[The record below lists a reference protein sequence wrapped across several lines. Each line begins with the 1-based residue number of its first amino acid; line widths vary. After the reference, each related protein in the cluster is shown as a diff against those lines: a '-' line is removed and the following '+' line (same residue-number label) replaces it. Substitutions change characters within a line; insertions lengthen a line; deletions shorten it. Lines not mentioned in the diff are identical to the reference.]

1 VKERRRPRACFVGA
15 DTPDREKPV
24 QHSETSDRR
33 RQALGAAIAM
43 GVTLAG
49 VALRRDDER
58 APPPRT
64 HGRHADWPSEIP
76 ARGWWDILKRVW
88 IRVGEDNLSM
98 MASSVAF
105 YSLLSL
111 FPGLTALISLYA
123 LVADPKQVQSF
134 LTSMQGILPDEA
146 LKLIASQ
153 TEELLSAGTG
163 KLGLGLAISLLFALW
178 SANYAT
184 TMLITALNGVFEEK
198 EKRSYLSVM
207 ATSLA
212 MTTALVLFG
221 IVSLL
226 LVAILPAVIDILPLP
241 ETWRQ
246 IIGLVRWPLLAVLV
260 AFALAAIYRYGP
272 SRAHARWRWVSWGA
286 VLATVL
292 WIVVSYGFSL
302 YVALFSTYD
311 KTYGSLGAVVVLMM
325 WLYLTSY
332 VVLLGAEFDAEME
345 HQTGRDSTTGAPRP
359 LGRRGAR
366 KADTVAA
373 PD

>member
-1 VKERRRPRACFVGA
+1 M
-15 DTPDREKPV
+15 

-58 APPPRT
+58 ALPPRT
-64 HGRHADWPSEIP
+64 HGRHANWPSEIP

-123 LVADPKQVQSF
+123 LVADPTQVQSF